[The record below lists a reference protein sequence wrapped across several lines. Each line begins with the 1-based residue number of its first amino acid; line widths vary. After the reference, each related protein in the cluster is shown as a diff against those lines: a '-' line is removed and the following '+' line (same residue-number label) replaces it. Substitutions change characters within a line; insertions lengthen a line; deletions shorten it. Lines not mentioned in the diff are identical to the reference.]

1 MSRAALWCA
10 APTTPTSR
18 PKTLARVASSRS
30 LTGVELE
37 KRSPEAALDVRRLPG
52 LTPYAEG
59 WELQREFV
67 RLRKRGEIP
76 DTLILLEHSPV
87 YTIGRAAKDASNLG
101 VGEEY
106 LKSLGA
112 EVFWSDRGGDAT
124 FHGPG
129 QLVGY
134 PILRLKE
141 LDTHKYLRDLEE
153 AIILVLSDY
162 GLRAGRHPSYTGVWV
177 EGSKI
182 AAIGVKFSSGR
193 ITSHGFALN
202 VTTDLSWFDKITPC
216 GIKGHGVTSLAREL
230 GGVEVPLLEVEE
242 KVIGYFKKLF
252 S

>member
-1 MSRAALWCA
+1 M
-10 APTTPTSR
+10 
-18 PKTLARVASSRS
+18 
-30 LTGVELE
+30 ELE
-37 KRSPEAALDVRRLPG
+37 KRSFEESTFEVRRLPG

-59 WELQREFV
+59 WELQRELV
-67 RLRKRGEIP
+67 GLRRRDGIP
-76 DTLILLEHSPV
+76 DTLILLEHAPV

-101 VGEEY
+101 AGEEY

-134 PILRLKE
+134 PILRLEK

-153 AIILVLSDY
+153 LVILVLSEY
-162 GLRAGRHPSYTGVWV
+162 GLEAGRHPGYTGVWV
-177 EGSKI
+177 NGSKI

-202 VTTDLSWFDKITPC
+202 VKTDLSWFERITPC
-216 GIKGHGVTSLAREL
+216 GIGEYGVTSLQREL
-230 GGVEVPLLEVEE
+230 DAGISLREVEE
-242 KVIGYFKKLF
+242 KVVGRFGELF
-252 S
+252 G